1 MVNANFLKKLLMV
14 GEKSVLSKLTGYID
28 YAKEAVDILEKML
41 QIDHVDYDSLN
52 NEVRIIERSADE
64 LTVEIKHDITSGA
77 ISSNLMDNLANLV
90 ETCDDILD
98 KSYYI
103 SREIR
108 RMGKN
113 HNRKDDDSTKMLKS
127 GYAVFVKMLDISRI
141 SLEHVRTIFL
151 NAESAQMTEQRKN
164 IEKLEEDVD
173 ELKDD
178 LIDEVYRNSDNISF
192 LVFSHII
199 GVVHKIDDLLD
210 DCEDIS
216 DLVMNIETSVTK

>member
-1 MVNANFLKKLLMV
+1 
-14 GEKSVLSKLTGYID
+14 
-28 YAKEAVDILEKML
+28 
-41 QIDHVDYDSLN
+41 
-52 NEVRIIERSADE
+52 
-64 LTVEIKHDITSGA
+64 
-77 ISSNLMDNLANLV
+77 MDNLANLV

-113 HNRKDDDSTKMLKS
+113 HNRKDDDSTKMLKT
-127 GYAVFVKMLDISRI
+127 GYAVFIKMLDISKE
-141 SLEHVRTIFL
+141 SFEHVRTIFL
-151 NAESAQMTEQRKN
+151 NAESAQMTLQRKS

-178 LIDEVYRNSDNISF
+178 LIDDVYRNADSISF
-192 LVFSHII
+192 LVFSHLI

-216 DLVMNIETSVTK
+216 DLILNIETSVTK

>member
-14 GEKSVLSKLTGYID
+14 GEKNVLSRLTGYVD
-28 YAKEAVDILEKML
+28 YARNAVDVLEKML

-52 NEVRIIERSADE
+52 NQVRNIERNGDV
-64 LTVEIKHDITSGA
+64 LTMEIKHDITSGA

-98 KSYYI
+98 KTYYI

-113 HNRKDDDSTKMLKS
+113 HNRKDDDSTKMLKT
-127 GYAVFVKMLDISRI
+127 GYDVFIKMLDISKI
-141 SLEHVRTIFL
+141 SLEHVRSIFL
-151 NAESAQMTEQRKN
+151 NAESAHMTEQRKS

-173 ELKDD
+173 EFKDD
-178 LIDEVYRNSDNISF
+178 LIDEVYRNADSISF
-192 LVFSHII
+192 LVFSHLI

>member
-14 GEKSVLSKLTGYID
+14 GEKNVLFKMTGYID
-28 YAKEAVDILEKML
+28 YAQKAVEVLEKML
-41 QIDHVDYDSLN
+41 QIDRVDYDALN
-52 NEVRIIERSADE
+52 NEVRIIEREADI
-64 LTVEIKHDITSGA
+64 LTMEIKHDITSGA

-113 HNRKDDDSTKMLKS
+113 HNRKDDDSTKMLKT
-127 GYAVFVKMLDISRI
+127 GYSVFIKMLEISRK
-141 SLEHVRTIFL
+141 SLEDVRSIFL
-151 NAESAQMTEQRKN
+151 NAESAQLTSHRKN

-178 LIDEVYRNSDNISF
+178 LIDELYRNADSISF
-192 LVFSHII
+192 LVFSHVI

-216 DLVMNIETSVTK
+216 DLIMNIETSVTK

>member
-14 GEKSVLSKLTGYID
+14 GEKNVLSRLTGYVD
-28 YAKEAVDILEKML
+28 YARNAVDVLEKML

-52 NEVRIIERSADE
+52 NQVRIIERNADV
-64 LTVEIKHDITSGA
+64 LTMEIKHDITSGA

-98 KSYYI
+98 KTYYI

-113 HNRKDDDSTKMLKS
+113 HNRKDDDSTKMLKT
-127 GYAVFVKMLDISRI
+127 GYDVFIKMLDISKI

-151 NAESAQMTEQRKN
+151 NAESAQMTEQRKS

-173 ELKDD
+173 EFKDD
-178 LIDEVYRNSDNISF
+178 LIDEIYRNADSISF
-192 LVFSHII
+192 LVFSHLI

>member
-14 GEKSVLSKLTGYID
+14 GEKNVLSRLTGYVD
-28 YAKEAVDILEKML
+28 YARNAVDVLEKML

-52 NEVRIIERSADE
+52 NQVRIIERNGDV
-64 LTVEIKHDITSGA
+64 LTMEIKHDITSGA

-98 KSYYI
+98 KTYYI

-113 HNRKDDDSTKMLKS
+113 HNRKDDDSTKMLKT
-127 GYAVFVKMLDISRI
+127 GYEVFIKMLDISKI
-141 SLEHVRTIFL
+141 SLEHVRSIFL
-151 NAESAQMTEQRKN
+151 NAESAQMAEQRKS

-173 ELKDD
+173 EFKDD
-178 LIDEVYRNSDNISF
+178 LIDEVYKNADSISF
-192 LVFSHII
+192 LVFSHLI